1 MPLAAGPGQRRAG
14 QLPPAQ
20 VSDTIPRRMRV
31 GVSETVE
38 VRIANAD
45 VLALAEGLQGP
56 GAAYRHDF
64 VLTKALAVRLRAP
77 EGGFWIEPLS
87 PETVWID
94 SNSRLVPD
102 DYVSWRWTVTPQFRG
117 RAPLQ
122 LIISARTVGSDGLA
136 AETALP
142 DQTFEI
148 RVRRNYRRAAAR
160 WAGWLAAAAIGA
172 LLGRFSDVLIALGKS
187 VF

>member
-1 MPLAAGPGQRRAG
+1 MRAG
-14 QLPPAQ
+14 
-20 VSDTIPRRMRV
+20 TT
-31 GVSETVE
+31 ETVE

-45 VLALAEGLQGP
+45 VLALAQGLQGP
-56 GAAYRHDF
+56 GAAYRHDL

-94 SNSRLVPD
+94 SNAGLVPD

-122 LIISARTVGSDGLA
+122 LIVSARTVGSDGLA

-142 DQTFEI
+142 DQTIEI
-148 RVRRNYRRAAAR
+148 KVRSNYRRTAAR
-160 WAGWLAAAAIGA
+160 WAGWLVAAGIGA
-172 LLGRFSDVLIALGKS
+172 VLGRFSEELIALGKS
-187 VF
+187 FL